1 MSHTYSSNRVHII
14 FSTKNRAKQ
23 IPPEIQRRLWAYMVG
38 IARNH
43 GFEALKVGGVEDHVH
58 ALLVVPPT
66 MPLSKAVQLLKGC
79 SSKHMN
85 DTLPAGGFSWQ
96 EGYAAF
102 SVSAHQT
109 PHVVQYIET
118 QAEHHARRS
127 YEEEFLEFLKSFG
140 VNFDPQHVFG

>member
-1 MSHTYSSNRVHII
+1 MSHTYCSARIHVI
-14 FSTKNRAKQ
+14 FSTKNREKQ
-23 IPPEIQRRLWAYMVG
+23 IPPDIQHRLWAYMAG

-43 GFEALKVGGVEDHVH
+43 GFEALKVGGIEDHVH

-85 DTLPAGGFSWQ
+85 EMLPGGGFRWQ

-102 SVSAHQT
+102 SVSASQT
-109 PHVVQYIET
+109 PRVTQYIEA

-127 YEEEFLEFLKSFG
+127 YEEEFVAFLKSVG